1 MTRCESFGCGAE
13 DEGVGSDSKVQGLKR
28 DPKVCLQVFGLRYR
42 IGSGSVD
49 KAKGVEWVPQ
59 YAHFLW
65 LVRSMLRNVCLL
77 EDQGVQQDPEIN
89 ILIFFSP

>member
-59 YAHFLW
+59 YAHFS
-65 LVRSMLRNVCLL
+65 LVGTE